1 MDYDQVRACSTR
13 IGPLHPRL
21 GRAAFRFILPLL
33 ERIYARHRIYRL
45 NSAFA
50 AERLR
55 AVRAELDRGAKVYL
69 AGISPGG
76 QHNSGIAL
84 VEASREGGMRLICNH
99 EEERFSGKKHTTEFP
114 HNALQALVKTIGRL
128 GIKPDQIAAWLGTW
142 DYPAFC
148 STLIRMVFEELPWSL
163 GQLRLNEIPTF
174 NLRRSIEA
182 VYAADVLGQQL
193 GASHP
198 VPIICVPHHE
208 NHAWFS
214 FSVSPFARSK
224 TPVMIAVLDGM
235 GDLGAISLYV
245 AEQGTLRKLRC
256 NGSAFDSLGFF
267 YTVLS
272 ATQGGW
278 TLLSCEGRYMGA
290 AAFGNGDRLTN
301 TFYPSLA
308 KIFSLEPE
316 GQVYLN
322 RALANWHRSLV
333 RKPYTRELVRLLG
346 EPIPQEQMWNPDAIL
361 RVESNEHAPG
371 TQERLDKAAA
381 AQMVFED
388 ALFHIVDYL
397 IRETGSDRLILSGG
411 TALNAVANMRLLER
425 FDAGYYKRTL
435 GKNTRLHL
443 WVPPVPGDAGVTIG
457 AAYMFAHLAG
467 AGIGPPLEHALFCGF
482 APAEKEIRA
491 ALDSAPDIAWKYLG
505 DVVSPETRNSLA
517 DFMAFM
523 TAQDG
528 VFAIFQGPAETGPRA
543 LGHRSIVA
551 NPCNPRI
558 REVLNQRVKY
568 REAIRPLA
576 PMMTLEAAQQFF
588 ELSDGASDG
597 SYNAYNYMVLTARSK
612 PEARARIPAVI
623 HADGTGRLQ
632 IVREHIDPL
641 TYAYLKALGRRI
653 GVEAAVNT
661 SFNVAGPIAQ
671 NAAQAIATLR
681 RSKGMDAVLLFAGE
695 GSVFAAWRPGAT
707 ETWESCERFPKWLAE
722 WRAETGASACALQP

>member
-1 MDYDQVRACSTR
+1 MRASSTR
-13 IGPLHPRL
+13 IGPLHPRI
-21 GRAAFRFILPLL
+21 GRAAFRLFLPLL
-33 ERIYARHRIYRL
+33 ERIYARHRIYRMG
-45 NSAFA
+45 SAYA
-50 AERLR
+50 DERLR
-55 AVRAELDRGAKVYL
+55 AVRAELARGATIYL

-84 VEASREGGMRLICNH
+84 VEASREGGVRLLCNH

-114 HNALQALVKTIGRL
+114 HNALQALVKTADRL
-128 GIKPDQIAAWLGTW
+128 GIKSDRIAAWLGSW
-142 DYPAFC
+142 DYPAFG
-148 STLIRMVFEELPWSL
+148 STLVRMLFEELPGSL
-163 GQLRLNEIPTF
+163 GLLRLNEIPTF
-174 NLRRSIEA
+174 NLRHTIDA
-182 VYAADVLGQQL
+182 VFAADMLGQQL
-193 GASHP
+193 GASQP
-198 VPIICVPHHE
+198 VPIICTPHHE

-224 TPVMIAVLDGM
+224 TPVIIAVLDGM

-245 AEQGTLRKLRC
+245 AEQGALRKLRC
-256 NGSAFDSLGFF
+256 NDSAFDSLGFF
-267 YTVLS
+267 YTVIS

-290 AAFGNGDRLTN
+290 AGFGNGDRLTN
-301 TFYPSLA
+301 PFYAPLRR
-308 KIFSLEPE
+308 IFSLEPG

-322 RALANWHRSLV
+322 RTLANWHRNLV
-333 RKPYTRELVRLLG
+333 RKPYTRELVRILG

-361 RVESNEHAPG
+361 RVEEKDHSPK

-411 TALNAVANMRLLER
+411 TALNAVANMRLLDR
-425 FDAGYYKRTL
+425 FDAAYYKRTL
-435 GKNTRLHL
+435 GKDTRLHL
-443 WVPPVPGDAGVTIG
+443 WVPPVPGDAGVPIG
-457 AAYMFAHLAG
+457 AAYTFAHLAG
-467 AGIGPPLEHALFCGF
+467 ATTGAPLEHAFYCGF

-491 ALDSAPDIAWKYLG
+491 ALDDAPDIAWKYLG
-505 DVVSPETRNSLA
+505 DISSPRRRNELA

-523 TAQDG
+523 TARDG
-528 VFAIFQGPAETGPRA
+528 VFAILQGPAETGPRA

-558 REVLNQRVKY
+558 RDVLNQRVKY

-597 SYNAYNYMVLTARSK
+597 NYNAYNYMVLTARAK
-612 PEARARIPAVI
+612 PEARMRIPAVI

-632 IVREHIDPL
+632 IVRERTDPVA
-641 TYAYLKALGRRI
+641 YAYLKALGRRI

-671 NAAQAIATLR
+671 SAAQAIDTLR
-681 RSKGMDAVLLFAGE
+681 RSKGMDAVLMFAEE
-695 GSVFAAWRPGAT
+695 GSVFAV
-707 ETWESCERFPKWLAE
+707 
-722 WRAETGASACALQP
+722 WRAEATEAGASERFRQWLAQWQAETRAELSA

>member
-1 MDYDQVRACSTR
+1 MALAPVPARSTR

-21 GRAAFRFILPLL
+21 GRAAFRFLLPIL
-33 ERIYARHRIYRL
+33 ERYYARHRTYRL

-55 AVRAELDRGAKVYL
+55 AVRAEIDRGVTVYL
-69 AGISPGG
+69 AGIASGG
-76 QHNSGIAL
+76 MHNSGVAL
-84 VEASREGGMRLICNH
+84 VEASRQGGIRLICNH
-99 EEERFSGKKHTTEFP
+99 EEERFSGKKHSTEYP
-114 HNALQALVKTIGRL
+114 RNALDALLKTTDSL
-128 GIKPDQIAAWLGTW
+128 GIRPDRIAAWLGTW
-142 DYPAFC
+142 DYPAFG
-148 STLIRMVFEELPWSL
+148 STLLRILVEELPRSIALLRL
-163 GQLRLNEIPTF
+163 GQIPSF
-174 NLRRSIEA
+174 NLGHSIEA
-182 VYAADVLGQQL
+182 VRAANTLGQQL
-193 GASHP
+193 GVGGP
-198 VPIICVPHHE
+198 MPIIGMPHHE

-214 FSVSPFARSK
+214 FSVSPFARTQ

-235 GDLGAISLYV
+235 GDFGAISLYV
-245 AEQGTLRKLRC
+245 AELGMMRKLRC
-256 NGSAFDSLGFF
+256 NCSTFDSLGFF
-267 YTVLS
+267 YGVIS

-278 TLLSCEGRYMGA
+278 TWLSSEGRYMGA

-301 TFYPSLA
+301 PFYVSLA
-308 KIFSLEPE
+308 GIFSLEAD

-322 RALANWHRSLV
+322 RALANWHRNIA
-333 RKPYTRELVRLLG
+333 RKPYTPELIRIIG
-346 EPIPQEQMWNPDAIL
+346 EPLAQEQMWNPDAVL
-361 RVESNEHAPG
+361 RVEEKDHAPA
-371 TQERLDKAAA
+371 TKERLDKAAA
-381 AQMVFED
+381 TQMVFED
-388 ALFHIVDYL
+388 ALFHIIDYL
-397 IRETGSDRLILSGG
+397 IRETGSDKLVLTGG
-411 TALNAVANMRLLER
+411 TALNAVANMRLLDH
-425 FDAGYYKRTL
+425 FDTAYYRRTF
-435 GKNTRLHL
+435 GNNTRLHL

-467 AGIGPPLEHALFCGF
+467 AKIGPPLEHAFFCGF
-482 APAEKEIRA
+482 GPTEMEIR
-491 ALDSAPDIAWKYLG
+491 LVLECAPDIGWLQLG
-505 DVVSPETRNSLA
+505 DLVAKPEGRYRLA

-558 REVLNQRVKY
+558 RDVLNRKVKY

-588 ELSDGASDG
+588 ELSDGATDDN
-597 SYNAYNYMVLTARSK
+597 YNAYNYMVLTAHSK

-632 IVREHIDPL
+632 IVREGTDPM

-671 NAAQAIATLR
+671 SATQAIDTLR
-681 RSKGMDAVLLFAGE
+681 RSKGMDAVLLFAEE
-695 GSVFAAWRPGAT
+695 GPVFAAWHAGAT
-707 ETWESCERFPKWLAE
+707 EAMASGGRFRTLLAQ
-722 WRAETGASACALQP
+722 WQAETGAACDLPP

>member
-1 MDYDQVRACSTR
+1 M
-13 IGPLHPRL
+13 
-21 GRAAFRFILPLL
+21 LPLL
-33 ERIYARHRIYRL
+33 QRVYARHRIYRL

-55 AVRAELDRGAKVYL
+55 AVRAELDRGATVYL

-76 QHNSGIAL
+76 QHNSGVAL
-84 VEASREGGMRLICNH
+84 VEASRERGIQLICNH

-114 HNALQALVKTIGRL
+114 RNALQALVKTTDRL
-128 GIKPDQIAAWLGTW
+128 GIKPDRIAAWLGTW
-142 DYPAFC
+142 DYPAFG
-148 STLIRMVFEELPWSL
+148 STLIRMLFEELPWSFDL
-163 GQLRLNEIPTF
+163 LRLNEIPTF
-174 NLRRSIEA
+174 NLRRTIDA
-182 VYAADVLGQQL
+182 VYAADTLGQQL
-193 GASHP
+193 GASQP
-198 VPIICVPHHE
+198 VPIIATPHHE

-224 TPVMIAVLDGM
+224 TPVIIAVLDGM

-245 AEQGTLRKLRC
+245 AEQGALRNLRC
-256 NGSAFDSLGFF
+256 NESAFDSLGFF
-267 YTVLS
+267 YTVIS

-290 AAFGNGDRLTN
+290 AGFGNGDRLTN
-301 TFYPSLA
+301 PFYAPLRG
-308 KIFSLEPE
+308 IFSLESG

-333 RKPYTRELVRLLG
+333 RKPYTRELVRILG
-346 EPIPQEQMWNPDAIL
+346 EPIPQEQMWNPDSIL
-361 RVESNEHAPG
+361 RVEGKDHSPK

-411 TALNAVANMRLLER
+411 TALNAVANMRLLDR
-425 FDAGYYKRTL
+425 FDAAYYKRTL
-435 GKNTRLHL
+435 GKDTQLHL
-443 WVPPVPGDAGVTIG
+443 WVPPVPGDAGVPIG

-467 AGIGPPLEHALFCGF
+467 AGTGAPLEHAFYCGF

-491 ALDSAPDIAWKYLG
+491 ALDGAPDIAWKYLG
-505 DVVSPETRNSLA
+505 DISSPQRRNELA

-523 TAQDG
+523 TARDG

-558 REVLNQRVKY
+558 RDLLNQRVKY

-588 ELSDGASDG
+588 ELSDGASD
-597 SYNAYNYMVLTARSK
+597 SNCNAYNYMVLTARAK
-612 PEARARIPAVI
+612 PEARMRIPAVI

-632 IVREHIDPL
+632 IVRERTDPVA
-641 TYAYLKALGRRI
+641 YAYLKALGRRI

-671 NAAQAIATLR
+671 SAAQAIDTLR
-681 RSKGMDAVLLFAGE
+681 RSKGMDAVLMFAE
-695 GSVFAAWRPGAT
+695 AGSVFAAWRAGAT
-707 ETWESCERFPKWLAE
+707 EAGASGERFRQWLAQWQAE
-722 WRAETGASACALQP
+722 TRAELSA

>member
-1 MDYDQVRACSTR
+1 MGQRPVRANCTR
-13 IGPLHPRL
+13 IGPRHPRL
-21 GRAAFRFILPLL
+21 GEAAFRFVLPLL
-33 ERIYARHRIYRL
+33 ERYYARRRTYRL

-55 AVRAELDRGAKVYL
+55 AVRSELERGATVYL
-69 AGISPGG
+69 AGISGG
-76 QHNSGIAL
+76 GPHNSGVAL
-84 VEASREGGMRLICNH
+84 VEASRERGIRLICNH
-99 EEERFSGKKHTTEFP
+99 EEERFSGEKHSTAYP
-114 HNALQALVKTIGRL
+114 RNALNALVKTADGL
-128 GIKPDQIAAWLGTW
+128 GIAPDRIAAWLGTW

-148 STLIRMVFEELPWSL
+148 STLIRMLFEELPGSL
-163 GQLRLNEIPTF
+163 GLLRLNEIPTF

-182 VYAADVLGQQL
+182 ARAANPLGQQL
-193 GASHP
+193 GVGGP
-198 VPIICVPHHE
+198 MPIIGMPHHE

-224 TPVMIAVLDGM
+224 NPVMIAVLDGM

-245 AEQGTLRKLRC
+245 VQEGTLRKLRC

-267 YTVLS
+267 YTVIS
-272 ATQGGW
+272 MTQGGW
-278 TLLSCEGRYMGA
+278 TLLSSEGRYMGA
-290 AAFGNGDRLTN
+290 AGFGNGDRLTN
-301 TFYPSLA
+301 LFYPSLA
-308 KIFSLEPE
+308 RIFSLEPD

-333 RKPYTRELVRLLG
+333 RKPYTRELVRILG
-346 EPIPQEQMWNPDAIL
+346 EPIPQEKLWNPDAIL
-361 RVESNEHAPG
+361 RVEEKDHAPD
-371 TQERLDKAAA
+371 TQDRLDKAAA

-411 TALNAVANMRLLER
+411 TALNAVANMRLLDR
-425 FDAGYYKRTL
+425 FDAAYYKRTL

-467 AGIGPPLEHALFCGF
+467 AGIGPPLEHAFFCGF
-482 APAEKEIRA
+482 APTEAEIRA
-491 ALDSAPDIAWKYLG
+491 ALGGAPDIAWMYLG
-505 DVVSPETRNSLA
+505 DVGCPEKRASLA

-528 VFAIFQGPAETGPRA
+528 VFAIFQGNAETGPRA

-588 ELSDGASDG
+588 ELSDGASGDN
-597 SYNAYNYMVLTARSK
+597 YNAYNYMVLTARAK
-612 PEARARIPAVI
+612 PEAHARIPAVI

-632 IVREHIDPL
+632 IVRERTDPL
-641 TYAYLKALGRRI
+641 TYVYLKALGRRI

-671 NAAQAIATLR
+671 SANQAVNTLR
-681 RSKGMDAVLLFAGE
+681 RSKGMDAVLMFAEE
-695 GSVFAAWRPGAT
+695 GPVFAAWHAGAG
-707 ETWESCERFPKWLAE
+707 EVMGMGERFRN
-722 WRAETGASACALQP
+722 WRAEWQAETEAAHTR

>member
-1 MDYDQVRACSTR
+1 MRARSTR
-13 IGPLHPRL
+13 IGPRNPRL

-55 AVRAELDRGAKVYL
+55 AVDAELARGATVYL

-84 VEASREGGMRLICNH
+84 VEASRKGGMRIICNH
-99 EEERFSGKKHTTEFP
+99 EEERFSGNKHTTEFP
-114 HNALQALVKTIGRL
+114 RHALQALVKTTDRL
-128 GIKPDQIAAWLGTW
+128 GIKPDRIAAWLGTW
-142 DYPAFC
+142 DFPAFG
-148 STLIRMVFEELPWSL
+148 STLIRMLFEELPRSFGL
-163 GQLRLNEIPTF
+163 LRLDQIPTF
-174 NLRRSIEA
+174 DLRRTIDALFS
-182 VYAADVLGQQL
+182 ADMLCHQL
-193 GASHP
+193 GASQP
-198 VPIICVPHHE
+198 VPIICTPHHD

-224 TPVMIAVLDGM
+224 TPVIIAVLDGM
-235 GDLGAISLYV
+235 GDLGAISLYT
-245 AEQGTLRKLRC
+245 AEQGRLRKLRC
-256 NGSAFDSLGFF
+256 NDSAFDSLGFF
-267 YTVLS
+267 YTVIS

-290 AAFGNGDRLTN
+290 TAFGNGDRLTN
-301 TFYPSLA
+301 PFYAPLRR
-308 KIFSLEPE
+308 IFSLEPD

-333 RKPYTRELVRLLG
+333 RKPYTRELASILG
-346 EPIPQEQMWNPDAIL
+346 EPIPQEQRWNPDAVL
-361 RVESNEHAPG
+361 RVEEKDRSPD

-381 AQMVFED
+381 TQMVFED
-388 ALFHIVDYL
+388 ALFHIVAYL

-411 TALNAVANMRLLER
+411 TALNAVANMRLLDR
-425 FDAGYYKRTL
+425 FDAAYYKRTL
-435 GKNTRLHL
+435 GKDTRLHL
-443 WVPPVPGDAGVTIG
+443 WVPPVPGDAGVTVG
-457 AAYMFAHLAG
+457 AAYMFGHLAG
-467 AGIGPPLEHALFCGF
+467 AGAGPPLEHAFYCGF
-482 APAEKEIRA
+482 SPAEGEIRA
-491 ALDSAPDIAWKYLG
+491 ALDSASDVAWMHLG
-505 DVVSPETRNSLA
+505 ELASPERRDALA

-558 REVLNQRVKY
+558 RDVLNQRVKY

-576 PMMTLEAAQQFF
+576 PMMTLEAAQRFF

-597 SYNAYNYMVLTARSK
+597 NYNAYNYMVLTARAR

-632 IVREHIDPL
+632 IVREHTDPL

-671 NAAQAIATLR
+671 SAAQAIATLR
-681 RSKGMDAVLLFAGE
+681 RSKGMDAVLMFAEE
-695 GSVFAAWRPGAT
+695 GSVFAAWHGGAMG
-707 ETWESCERFPKWLAE
+707 SGASGGRFPKWLAE
-722 WRAETGASACALQP
+722 WQVETGAACELQP

>member
-1 MDYDQVRACSTR
+1 M
-13 IGPLHPRL
+13 
-21 GRAAFRFILPLL
+21 LPLL
-33 ERIYARHRIYRL
+33 QRVYARHRIYRL

-55 AVRAELDRGAKVYL
+55 AVRAELDRGATVYL

-76 QHNSGIAL
+76 QHNSGVAL
-84 VEASREGGMRLICNH
+84 VEASRERGIQLICNH

-114 HNALQALVKTIGRL
+114 RNALQALVKTTDRL
-128 GIKPDQIAAWLGTW
+128 GIKPERIAAWVGTW
-142 DYPAFC
+142 DYPAFG
-148 STLIRMVFEELPWSL
+148 STLIRMLFEELPWSFDL
-163 GQLRLNEIPTF
+163 LRLNEIPTF
-174 NLRRSIEA
+174 NLRRTIDA
-182 VYAADVLGQQL
+182 VYAADTLGQQL
-193 GASHP
+193 GASQP
-198 VPIICVPHHE
+198 VPIIATPHHE

-224 TPVMIAVLDGM
+224 TPVIIAVLDGM

-245 AEQGTLRKLRC
+245 AEQGALRKLRC
-256 NGSAFDSLGFF
+256 NDSAFDSLGFF
-267 YTVLS
+267 YTVIS

-290 AAFGNGDRLTN
+290 AGFGNGDRLTN
-301 TFYPSLA
+301 PFYAPLRG
-308 KIFSLEPE
+308 IFSLESG

-333 RKPYTRELVRLLG
+333 RKPYTRELVRILG
-346 EPIPQEQMWNPDAIL
+346 EPIPQEQMWNPDSIL
-361 RVESNEHAPG
+361 RVEGKDHSPK

-411 TALNAVANMRLLER
+411 TALNAVANMRLLDH
-425 FDAGYYKRTL
+425 FDAAYYKRTL
-435 GKNTRLHL
+435 GKDTQLHL
-443 WVPPVPGDAGVTIG
+443 WVPPVPGDAGVPIG

-467 AGIGPPLEHALFCGF
+467 AGTGGPLEHAFYCGF

-491 ALDSAPDIAWKYLG
+491 ALDGAPDIAWKYLG
-505 DVVSPETRNSLA
+505 DISSPQRRNELA

-523 TAQDG
+523 TARDG

-558 REVLNQRVKY
+558 RDVLNQRVKY

-597 SYNAYNYMVLTARSK
+597 NYSAYNYMVLTARAK
-612 PEARARIPAVI
+612 PEARMRIPTVI

-632 IVREHIDPL
+632 IVRERTDPV

-671 NAAQAIATLR
+671 SAAQAIDTLR
-681 RSKGMDAVLLFAGE
+681 RSKGMDAVLMFAE
-695 GSVFAAWRPGAT
+695 AGSVFAVWRAGAT
-707 ETWESCERFPKWLAE
+707 EAGASGERFRQWLAQWQAE
-722 WRAETGASACALQP
+722 TRAELSA

>member
-1 MDYDQVRACSTR
+1 MGQRPVRANCTR
-13 IGPLHPRL
+13 IGPRHPRL
-21 GRAAFRFILPLL
+21 GMAAFRFILPLL
-33 ERIYARHRIYRL
+33 ERVYARHRTYRL

-55 AVRAELDRGAKVYL
+55 AVRSELERGATVYL
-69 AGISPGG
+69 AGISGG
-76 QHNSGIAL
+76 GPHNSGVAL
-84 VEASREGGMRLICNH
+84 VEASRDRGIRLICNH
-99 EEERFSGKKHTTEFP
+99 EEERFSGKKHSTEYP
-114 HNALQALVKTIGRL
+114 RNALDALVKTADRL
-128 GIKPDQIAAWLGTW
+128 GIAPDRIAAWLGTW
-142 DYPAFC
+142 DYAAFG
-148 STLIRMVFEELPWSL
+148 STLIRILVEELPGSL
-163 GQLRLNEIPTF
+163 GLLRLNQIPTF

-182 VYAADVLGQQL
+182 VWVADKLGQQL
-193 GASHP
+193 GASKP
-198 VPIICVPHHE
+198 VPIIGMPHHD

-224 TPVMIAVLDGM
+224 TPVIIAVLDGM
-235 GDLGAISLYV
+235 GDLGAISLYL
-245 AEQGTLRKLRC
+245 AEHGTIRTLRC
-256 NGSAFDSLGFF
+256 NCSTFDSLGFF
-267 YTVLS
+267 YSVIS
-272 ATQGGW
+272 MTQGGW
-278 TLLSCEGRYMGA
+278 SLLSCEGRYMGA
-290 AAFGNGDRLTN
+290 AGYGNGDRLTN
-301 TFYPSLA
+301 PFYPTLA
-308 KIFSLEPE
+308 RIFSLEP
-316 GQVYLN
+316 GGHVYLN

-333 RKPYTRELVRLLG
+333 RKPYTRELVRILG

-361 RVESNEHAPG
+361 RVEEKDHAPD

-411 TALNAVANMRLLER
+411 TALNAVANMRLMDR
-425 FDAGYYKRTL
+425 FDAAYYKRTL

-443 WVPPVPGDAGVTIG
+443 WVPPVPSDAGVTIG

-467 AGIGPPLEHALFCGF
+467 AGIGPALEHAFFCGF
-482 APAEKEIRA
+482 APTEAEIRT
-491 ALDSAPDIAWKYLG
+491 ALDDAPDIAWMYLG
-505 DVVSPETRNSLA
+505 EVGSPEERASLA

-528 VFAIFQGPAETGPRA
+528 VFAIFQGSAETGPRA

-558 REVLNQRVKY
+558 RDVLNQRVKY

-588 ELSDGASDG
+588 ELSDGASDDN
-597 SYNAYNYMVLTARSK
+597 YNAYNYMVLTARSK
-612 PEARARIPAVI
+612 PEARRRIPAVI

-632 IVREHIDPL
+632 IVREHTDPL

-671 NAAQAIATLR
+671 SATQAINTLR
-681 RSKGMDAVLLFAGE
+681 RSKGMDAVLMFTEE
-695 GSVFAAWRPGAT
+695 GPVFAAWHAGAAEAT
-707 ETWESCERFPKWLAE
+707 ARDKRFRNWWAE
-722 WRAETGASACALQP
+722 WQAESEAAFSPSR